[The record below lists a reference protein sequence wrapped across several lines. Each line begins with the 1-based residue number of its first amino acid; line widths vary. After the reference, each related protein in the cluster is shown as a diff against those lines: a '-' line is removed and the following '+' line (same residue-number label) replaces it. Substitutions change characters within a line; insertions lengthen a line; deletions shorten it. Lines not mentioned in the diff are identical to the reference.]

1 VEIPILIE
9 PVTGNGYRA
18 SGGEPFALAAEG
30 ATREEALQKLR
41 ELIQDRMAA
50 GAEVVSLD
58 VPPGRHP
65 WSSFAG
71 MLRDDSLF
79 GAWKQAMAEYRR
91 KMDEDPDVP

>member
-9 PVTGNGYRA
+9 PVKGNGYRA
-18 SGGEPFALAAEG
+18 SGGEPFAFAVEG

-41 ELIQDRMAA
+41 DLIQDRMAA

-58 VPPGRHP
+58 VPPGPHP

-71 MLRDDSLF
+71 MLRDDPMLD
-79 GAWKQAMAEYRR
+79 AWKQAMAEYRR